1 MNQGESISHQFIH
14 TCPMFEP
21 LLNEIHHFSHYSQK
35 FIYRMPQF
43 DWVWH
48 FLESVELTSHDLDA
62 LCKAFHCFMRFFLG
76 LEMLQNLLA
85 MLFASKT
92 EKELTWYA
100 ISMQENIDLATEFS
114 LVKSDSGHVCFSFQG
129 WFTSLMVFPI
139 PITIS
144 TPLFVEPRW
153 PKMCLNLSKFSTM
166 LVNCRSK
173 AVKVES
179 EAYD

>member
-1 MNQGESISHQFIH
+1 
-14 TCPMFEP
+14 
-21 LLNEIHHFSHYSQK
+21 
-35 FIYRMPQF
+35 
-43 DWVWH
+43 
-48 FLESVELTSHDLDA
+48 
-62 LCKAFHCFMRFFLG
+62 
-76 LEMLQNLLA
+76 MLQILLA

-92 EKELTWYA
+92 EQVLTWYA

-129 WFTSLMVFPI
+129 WFTSLIVFPI

-144 TPLFVEPRW
+144 TPSFAEPRQ
-153 PKMCLNLSKFSTM
+153 PKMCLNLSKFSIM